1 MRVFV
6 VKMDDGY
13 FKSISPTGRV
23 VTAPTYINAQF
34 FGEAELQELM
44 EDQTLRTGQIM
55 EVDISEPRPYKNL
68 DYVAMG
74 MRAVEMVGAKADA
87 VMVTRWYDKNGWP
100 TSEEDFTK
108 RVSQLTLDLCQEA
121 MS

>member
-1 MRVFV
+1 MRIFV

-44 EDQTLRTGQIM
+44 EDPTLRTGQIM

-68 DYVAMG
+68 DYVSMG

-87 VMVTRWYDKNGWP
+87 VTVTRWYDKNGWP

-108 RVSQLTLDLCQEA
+108 KVSQLTLDLCQEA

>member
-1 MRVFV
+1 MRIFV

-44 EDQTLRTGQIM
+44 EDPTLRAGQIM

-108 RVSQLTLDLCQEA
+108 KVSQLTLDLCQEA